1 MQREDVWFNSGSDRI
16 NAWLYRPTGNG
27 DAAANRTPSA
37 VPSVS
42 NFPSLI
48 TRDGGSPT
56 TTLVPLP
63 FTLSIVNDPPCRSV
77 SRRASGGER
86 RRVGRR
92 AAGEHRRDLLADDQ
106 HVRVQRPLGGHHR
119 AAPDQ
124 DAHQGFT
131 RLS

>member
-1 MQREDVWFNSGSDRI
+1 MVLGQ
-16 NAWLYRPTGNG
+16 PTGNG

-77 SRRASGGER
+77 SRRASGNPRPVPSR
-86 RRVGRR
+86 RR
-92 AAGEHRRDLLADDQ
+92 ASPAS
-106 HVRVQRPLGGHHR
+106 
-119 AAPDQ
+119 
-124 DAHQGFT
+124 T
-131 RLS
+131 